1 MKWLYPSMTVR
12 LTVTFGL
19 IAIAVFAGAGVLI
32 YKSLVEELRRADHE
46 ELSGKFKAVLHFV
59 DEAAPEGSL
68 TALAHHLDDVL
79 IGHDHLRVWLLSDK
93 GEPVY
98 GGFPLPVVLGVDE
111 QQMLT
116 LALGNGQPL
125 VGVKQSVSGAAS
137 MNVHEALVAIDL
149 RPRLKLLASYRNTLA
164 FICILGVVLALGLGA
179 VATRRGLLPVKRLSK
194 AADQISPDSLVT
206 RLPSKRVDFELV
218 DMTRAFNSAL
228 DRVERAYRHQ
238 EAFNANVA
246 HELRTPLN
254 TLINGAQ
261 VTLSGERTVDALRET
276 LASNLEELERLKS
289 IVNDMLFLA
298 KADQGEKALS
308 LEKVELADE
317 VQKSIDYF
325 DPILQEANVA
335 AVCDGRAEC
344 RCNPPLIRRALVNLL
359 SNAVKHT
366 ASGGTVTVHI
376 QPGSTTVRVA
386 VTNPGAPLSA
396 HVAEHMFDRFFRAD
410 EARVQAGESTG
421 LGLAIVKA
429 VARMHDGDVFAES
442 SAAGVTVGF
451 EITR

>member
-1 MKWLYPSMTVR
+1 MRWLHPSITVR
-12 LTVTFGL
+12 LTVAFGL
-19 IAIAVFAGAGVLI
+19 IATTVFAGSGVLI

-59 DEAAPEGSL
+59 HEAAPEGNL
-68 TALAHHLDDVL
+68 TGLAHHLDDVL
-79 IGHDHLRVWLLSDK
+79 IGHDHLRVWLLTDK

-98 GGFPLPVVLGVDE
+98 GGSSLPVVLSIDE
-111 QQMLT
+111 KAMLT
-116 LALGNGQPL
+116 LSLGNGQPL
-125 VGVKQSVSGAAS
+125 VGVKDNVSGAAS
-137 MNVHEALVAIDL
+137 LNISEALVAIDL
-149 RPRLKLLASYRNTLA
+149 RPRMKLLASYRNTLA
-164 FICILGVVLALGLGA
+164 FICILGVISALVLGA
-179 VATRRGLLPVKRLSK
+179 IATRRGLLPVKRLSK
-194 AADQISPDSLVT
+194 AADQISPESLVT
-206 RLPSKRVDFELV
+206 RLPSKRVDLELV

-261 VTLSGERTVDALRET
+261 ITLSGERSVETLRET

-308 LEKVELADE
+308 LQKVELADE

-325 DPILQEANVA
+325 DSILQEANVA
-335 AVCDGRAEC
+335 AICEGRAES

-366 ASGGTVTVHI
+366 PSGETITVLI
-376 QPGSTTVRVA
+376 QPGSHTVRIA
-386 VTNPGAPLSA
+386 VTNPGSPLSA
-396 HVAEHMFDRFFRAD
+396 HVSEHMFNRFFRAD
-410 EARVQAGESTG
+410 EARVQTGESTG
-421 LGLAIVKA
+421 LGLAIVRA
-429 VARMHDGDVFAES
+429 VARMHDGDVFVES
-442 SAAGVTVGF
+442 SAKGVTVGLT
-451 EITR
+451 IAQ